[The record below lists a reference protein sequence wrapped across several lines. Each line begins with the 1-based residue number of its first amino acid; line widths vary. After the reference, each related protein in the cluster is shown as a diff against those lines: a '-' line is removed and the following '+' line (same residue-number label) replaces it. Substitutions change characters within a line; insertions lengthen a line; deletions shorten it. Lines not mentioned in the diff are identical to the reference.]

1 MPTPTISD
9 HEKRLDIQIGEAI
22 ATRREQMKM
31 TQRQLGSAI
40 GVTFQQVQKYE
51 RGVNRIAGSKLILA
65 ADALKCDAADLLGN
79 EREEVPGAQRLIRA
93 WSCLTP
99 EQRDAVSVLVEAF
112 RR

>member
-1 MPTPTISD
+1 MPTPVITD
-9 HEKRLDIQIGEAI
+9 YEKRLDMQIGEAI

-65 ADALKCDAADLLGN
+65 AQALKCDAADFLGN

-93 WSCLTP
+93 WSTLTP
-99 EQRDAVSVLVEAF
+99 EQREAVSVLVEAF